1 MATMGRRLGVLA
13 ALTALLVLVSFS
25 LAPASPPI
33 EAQGDKGKDGKN
45 NLIFEVYKD
54 KGGDYRFRVK
64 DEAGTILAGSGK
76 GYDDKADCLK
86 IIEVIKKGAGT
97 AKIDDQSAKK

>member
-1 MATMGRRLGVLA
+1 MATRKRCLGVLL
-13 ALTALLVLVSFS
+13 ALAALLVLVSFS
-25 LAPASPPI
+25 LAPASAPK
-33 EAQGDKGKDGKN
+33 EEQGDKGKDGKST
-45 NLIFEVYKD
+45 LIFEVYKD

-64 DEAGTILAGSGK
+64 DDAGTILAGSGK

-86 IIEVIKKGAGT
+86 IIEVIKKGAAT